1 MMEGTYYKEW
11 SAVLDREMEFK
22 VYGHGGVPVLALPA
36 RGGRFY
42 DWENNGMPDAAARL
56 LHEGK
61 IQLFCADSIDGESLL
76 AGNESPRRRAEMQEK
91 YFVYLTSELAARIA
105 ELNAPESKEKPLIW
119 CVGVDTGA
127 YQAVQCRLR
136 RPRTFAGAMGLSG
149 LYDMGRFLGGAEDD
163 LVLRSSPLAAL
174 RKNGI
179 CDRNVLSKAEENSLL
194 LCVGQGGYEGDALA
208 DFAGP
213 LGHPSEFV
221 KMPVEELRKRRYL
234 FVAGGVG
241 TAPVYPQVKWLREH
255 GVKADVIIGAKTRDM
270 LIYTDAMRAVAE
282 NLHIATDDGSEGFKG
297 LVTAL
302 IGELIEKEGRHY
314 DECVAIGPM
323 IMMKFVALTTKKYA
337 LKTTVSLNALMVD
350 GTGMCGACRVT
361 VGGRTRFTCV
371 DGPEFDAHEVDFDEA
386 MRRQGMYRT
395 QEQRAAAIEAEREAG
410 HVCKIGLDK

>member
-149 LYDMGRFLGGAEDD
+149 LYDMGRFLGSAEDD
-163 LVLRSSPLAAL
+163 LVLRNAPLAYL
-174 RKNGI
+174 PEGI
-179 CDRNVLSKAEENSLL
+179 VDAKAFAKAEENHLL
-194 LCVGQGGYEGDALA
+194 LCAGQGGYEEDAQADTRALA
-208 DFAGP
+208 A
-213 LGHPSEFV
+213 
-221 KMPVEELRKRRYL
+221 
-234 FVAGGVG
+234 
-241 TAPVYPQVKWLREH
+241 
-255 GVKADVIIGAKTRDM
+255 
-270 LIYTDAMRAVAE
+270 
-282 NLHIATDDGSEGFKG
+282 
-297 LVTAL
+297 AL
-302 IGELIEKEGRHY
+302 
-314 DECVAIGPM
+314 
-323 IMMKFVALTTKKYA
+323 
-337 LKTTVSLNALMVD
+337 
-350 GTGMCGACRVT
+350 
-361 VGGRTRFTCV
+361 
-371 DGPEFDAHEVDFDEA
+371 
-386 MRRQGMYRT
+386 
-395 QEQRAAAIEAEREAG
+395 AAASIPAHCEIWGSDVSHDWYWWGKELNIFAERVFGRGQEKTHA
-410 HVCKIGLDK
+410 

>member
-149 LYDMGRFLGGAEDD
+149 LYDMGRFLGSAEDD
-163 LVLRSSPLAAL
+163 LVLRNAPLAYL
-174 RKNGI
+174 PEGI
-179 CDRNVLSKAEENSLL
+179 VDAKVFAKAEENHLL
-194 LCVGQGGYEGDALA
+194 LCAGQGGYEEDAQADTRALA
-208 DFAGP
+208 A
-213 LGHPSEFV
+213 
-221 KMPVEELRKRRYL
+221 
-234 FVAGGVG
+234 
-241 TAPVYPQVKWLREH
+241 
-255 GVKADVIIGAKTRDM
+255 
-270 LIYTDAMRAVAE
+270 
-282 NLHIATDDGSEGFKG
+282 
-297 LVTAL
+297 AL
-302 IGELIEKEGRHY
+302 
-314 DECVAIGPM
+314 
-323 IMMKFVALTTKKYA
+323 
-337 LKTTVSLNALMVD
+337 
-350 GTGMCGACRVT
+350 
-361 VGGRTRFTCV
+361 
-371 DGPEFDAHEVDFDEA
+371 
-386 MRRQGMYRT
+386 
-395 QEQRAAAIEAEREAG
+395 AAASIPAHCEIWGSDVSHDWYWWGKELNIFAERVFGRDQEKTHA
-410 HVCKIGLDK
+410 

>member
-76 AGNESPRRRAEMQEK
+76 AGNETPRRRAEMQEK

-149 LYDMGRFLGGAEDD
+149 LYDMNRFLGSGSVCQAKYNA
-163 LVLRSSPLAAL
+163 SSVAA
-174 RKNGI
+174 
-179 CDRNVLSKAEENSLL
+179 
-194 LCVGQGGYEGDALA
+194 
-208 DFAGP
+208 
-213 LGHPSEFV
+213 PSPPCTRTASATRMFC
-221 KMPVEELRKRRYL
+221 PRPRRT
-234 FVAGGVG
+234 VCCSAWVR
-241 TAPVYPQVKWLREH
+241 A
-255 GVKADVIIGAKTRDM
+255 
-270 LIYTDAMRAVAE
+270 AMRAMP
-282 NLHIATDDGSEGFKG
+282 S
-297 LVTAL
+297 
-302 IGELIEKEGRHY
+302 
-314 DECVAIGPM
+314 
-323 IMMKFVALTTKKYA
+323 LTPRLWPT
-337 LKTTVSLNALMVD
+337 
-350 GTGMCGACRVT
+350 
-361 VGGRTRFTCV
+361 
-371 DGPEFDAHEVDFDEA
+371 P
-386 MRRQGMYRT
+386 
-395 QEQRAAAIEAEREAG
+395 
-410 HVCKIGLDK
+410 